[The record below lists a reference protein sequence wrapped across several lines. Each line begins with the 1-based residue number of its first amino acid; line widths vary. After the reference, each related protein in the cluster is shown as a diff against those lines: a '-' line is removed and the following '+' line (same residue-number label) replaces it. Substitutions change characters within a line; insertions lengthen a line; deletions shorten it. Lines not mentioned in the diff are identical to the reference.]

1 MKFVAPSL
9 KKYMRTNQ
17 QGTDNNPKP
26 VTDILTA
33 DCNTFVHVDTL
44 LSRYL
49 IWHLSDNCK
58 HYTVKYMEKHMCLQ
72 NILFLIV

>member
-1 MKFVAPSL
+1 
-9 KKYMRTNQ
+9 MRTNQ
-17 QGTDNNPKP
+17 RDTDNKTKP

-33 DCNTFVHVDTL
+33 HCNSFVHVDNL

-49 IWHLSDNCK
+49 IWHLSENCK
-58 HYTVKYMEKHMCLQ
+58 QYTVKYMEKHMFLQ